1 MRFICGSYDL
11 PHIEPAASVAF
22 TSAVLFSP
30 VTRWSNCAGGKFP
43 FDHKMM
49 TKNIFFFFVLHFY
62 KLFFVFFVFCCFF
75 FSKIKCFVLFF
86 L

>member
-30 VTRWSNCAGGKFP
+30 VTRWSNCVGGKFP

-49 TKNIFFFFVLHFY
+49 TKNIFFFFFFAFLQTVFC
-62 KLFFVFFVFCCFF
+62 FVFLAKL
-75 FSKIKCFVLFF
+75 SVLFCF
-86 L
+86 SCK